1 MIFWEYQHEKDFP
14 LIRLA
19 CHNHSAS
26 SRNKSFDF
34 PTATCQM
41 SRSAGLGDL
50 EVRIFGLF
58 FSEVFYDLSLDKG
71 STLCRTATI
80 SFKRKTN

>member
-1 MIFWEYQHEKDFP
+1 MKKTFLSFVLHATI
-14 LIRLA
+14 IRLV
-19 CHNHSAS
+19 
-26 SRNKSFDF
+26 RNKSFDF